1 MTVSSEPGLYGI
13 VNSNRSGSNLWGKNE
28 FNSTFPIALCCY
40 MRDNAIRP
48 VYVAVNEMITSASD
62 VGITIEDAF
71 GTASSGNDI
80 RFEFESTFDPYQN
93 YCSDDLPSIDVI
105 SKERGGQFCAPIE
118 IKLTVVPD
126 SSTYRR
132 IEDEWSAELVVR
144 PVSSAYALLS
154 LFDAVVKSPDVC
166 QKLLVTVRAINERM
180 QDWNNVSE
188 VSSYRD
194 DILSSLG
201 SAFERLQEF
210 QKPYLM
216 QPIWKTQG
224 KQARFADKCLDV
236 FFWSNLAIAKLP
248 LDIAQNE
255 TPRQNRVSRSLR
267 EAARHTRCLYS
278 LLTEGRLRYGQV
290 YGGMS
295 LGNQTDKSFSV
306 NGSRT
311 WTYLRHPRLERPF
324 FSTEVLKSLILNGG
338 HRLLSPERRF
348 DAAIYYTW
356 ND

>member
-1 MTVSSEPGLYGI
+1 
-13 VNSNRSGSNLWGKNE
+13 
-28 FNSTFPIALCCY
+28 
-40 MRDNAIRP
+40 MRDNAINP
-48 VYVAVNEMITSASD
+48 VYVAVNEMTTSASD

-71 GTASSGNDI
+71 RTRSSGEDI
-80 RFEFESTFDPYQN
+80 RFEFESPYEPYQG
-93 YCSDDLPSIDVI
+93 YCSDALPSIDVVTKDH
-105 SKERGGQFCAPIE
+105 SGQFCAPIE

-126 SSTYRR
+126 SSTHRKV
-132 IEDEWSAELVVR
+132 EDEWSAELVVR

-154 LFDAVVKSPDVC
+154 LFDDVANSADVHQELLKAV
-166 QKLLVTVRAINERM
+166 RGINERI
-180 QDWNNVSE
+180 QDWSNVSE
-188 VSSYRD
+188 VSSYRNE
-194 DILSSLG
+194 ILSSLG
-201 SAFERLQEF
+201 SAFKRLQEF

-216 QPIWKTQG
+216 QPIWKTEG
-224 KQARFADKCLDV
+224 KQARLADKCLDV

-255 TPRQNRVSRSLR
+255 SPRQNKVSRSLR

-306 NGSRT
+306 SGSRT
-311 WTYLRHPRLERPF
+311 WTYLRHPRLARPF
-324 FSTEVLKSLILNGG
+324 FSADVLKDLILNGG

-356 ND
+356 KD

>member
-13 VNSNRSGSNLWGKNE
+13 VNSNRSGRNLWGKNE

-48 VYVAVNEMITSASD
+48 LYVTVNEMTTSTSD
-62 VGITIEDAF
+62 IGITIEDAF
-71 GTASSGNDI
+71 GTGSNGKDI
-80 RFEFESTFDPYQN
+80 RFEFESTFQPYQG
-93 YCSDDLPSIDVI
+93 YCSDELPPIDVVT
-105 SKERGGQFCAPIE
+105 KEKEGECRTPIE

-126 SSTYRR
+126 SSTYTKD
-132 IEDEWSAELVVR
+132 ENEWSAELVVR

-154 LFDAVVKSPDVC
+154 LFDEVVNSPGVR
-166 QKLLVTVRAINERM
+166 QKLHAAVRNINERI

-188 VSSYRD
+188 VSSHRNE
-194 DILSSLG
+194 ILSSLT
-201 SAFERLQEF
+201 SAFETLQEF

-216 QPIWKTQG
+216 QPIWKTEG
-224 KQARFADKCLDV
+224 KQARLASRCLDV

-255 TPRQNRVSRSLR
+255 TPRQNQVSRSLR
-267 EAARHTRCLYS
+267 EAARHIRCLYS

-306 NGSRT
+306 SGSRT
-311 WTYLRHPRLERPF
+311 WAYLRHPRLVRPF
-324 FSTEVLKSLILNGG
+324 FSAEVLKSLILNGG
-338 HRLLSPERRF
+338 HHLLSPERRF

-356 ND
+356 KN